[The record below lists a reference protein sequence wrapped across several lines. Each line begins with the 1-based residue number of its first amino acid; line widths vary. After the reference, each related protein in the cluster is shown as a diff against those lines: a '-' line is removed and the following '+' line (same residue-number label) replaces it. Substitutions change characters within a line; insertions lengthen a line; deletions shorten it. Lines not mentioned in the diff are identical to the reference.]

1 MRCPYCSM
9 DDDKVVDSRMS
20 EEGSAIR
27 RRRECLSCSQRFTT
41 YERVDEM
48 PLIVEKRSGIRE
60 PYDRDKVVSGV
71 RSACKNR
78 PVTPDDIEML
88 ARDVEDTLRQRA
100 EAVTTQDVGVAV
112 LERLKELDDVAYLR
126 FSSVYKGFDDILD
139 FEREV
144 ALLNKTTPPK
154 DRS

>member
-1 MRCPYCSM
+1 M